1 MRAHVARYARNA
13 SVILLVSL
21 PGITMATESSG
32 LLPWPTL
39 ALSYAAPQ
47 PATQPVPPATAPQ
60 PMAGPEATEPA
71 STYGYRGVSSFFNIR
86 EAYSNVKKGEWEF
99 ELKNVYSTKS
109 RSRHDHFELAQ
120 SIKYGITDDFHIE
133 LEVSEPLGY
142 SGYGVGELK
151 LKLFNTF
158 WHEAELLPAFG
169 GSAELRIP
177 TGYGSSRVDGIFTGI
192 LTKTIFPRFRAHL
205 LGYVETANGA
215 QGHEEEENRRAFQWG
230 VGPGFDYQLTDDTLV
245 LLNYLHK
252 SSDRYGE
259 HNNNIMEAG
268 LVHYFP
274 KTGAFKHGIKAAVDW
289 TLDGLEDTPN
299 FAAKLQWSIEW

>member
-1 MRAHVARYARNA
+1 MRLA
-13 SVILLVSL
+13 LLVC
-21 PGITMATESSG
+21 AAV
-32 LLPWPTL
+32 TL
-39 ALSYAAPQ
+39 VAAMSEVYAADAAYPFHWPALTLNYAQPPGTQ
-47 PATQPVPPATAPQ
+47 PAAPSPAEKAVAPETPSVQ
-60 PMAGPEATEPA
+60 AER
-71 STYGYRGVSSFFNIR
+71 GYRGVSSFFNIR
-86 EAYSNVKKGEWEF
+86 EAYSNVKRGEWEL
-99 ELKNVYSTKS
+99 EITSAYATKS
-109 RSRHDHFELAQ
+109 GARHDHFELTQ
-120 SIKYGITDDFHIE
+120 SIKYGITDDFHVE

-151 LKLFNTF
+151 FKLFNTF
-158 WHEAELLPAFG
+158 WHEAEILPAFG

-177 TGYGSSRVDGIFTGI
+177 TGYGSSRVDGKFTGI

-215 QGHEEEENRRAFQWG
+215 QGHAEEENRRAFQWG
-230 VGPGFDYQLTDDTLV
+230 VGPGFDYELGDNTLV

-268 LVHYFP
+268 LVHYFS
-274 KTGAFKHGIKAAVDW
+274 KTGAFRHGIKAAVDW

-299 FAAKLQWSIEW
+299 FAAKFQWLIEW